1 MIPSQKTGLAGIV
14 IRMVR
19 RMKWIAI
26 ARGHAM
32 PEHMTASI
40 GDGFDQSARDAVY
53 RAVFTRRDVRSHFL
67 PTALDDDVLAR
78 LLLAAHH
85 APSVGFM
92 QPWNFI
98 VIRDA
103 GRREKV
109 RDLFLAA
116 REQELPAIGEERQA
130 LYRKLKLEGICES
143 ALNICITCDRQRS
156 KGSPLGRWHNPE
168 MDLYSTV
175 CAVQNFWLAARAEGV
190 GVGWVSIIEAQALK
204 SLLSIPE
211 HVTPV
216 AYLCVGRVSE
226 FAPKPD
232 LEAHGWGRRLPLPEL
247 IMSETFS
254 GQGEAP
260 LKSTVARL
268 NGADAAPATAAGQ
281 PVAPA
286 VPQREPPKEASALS
300 LSSLNFDDA
309 SASRAS
315 QAGSGT
321 WPSMVPK

>member
-1 MIPSQKTGLAGIV
+1 LIPSQKTGLAGIV

-19 RMKWIAI
+19 RMASIAI
-26 ARGHAM
+26 ARGQAM
-32 PEHMTASI
+32 PEHMTTAI
-40 GDGFDQSARDAVY
+40 DDGFDKKARDAVY
-53 RAVFTRRDVRSHFL
+53 RAMFTRRDVRSHFL
-67 PTALDDDVLAR
+67 PTALDDEVLAR

-116 REQELPAIGEERQA
+116 REQELPAIEEERQA

-156 KGSPLGRWHNPE
+156 KGSPLGRLHNPE

-204 SLLSIPE
+204 SLLSIPD

-226 FAPKPD
+226 FAPRPD
-232 LEAHGWGRRLPLPEL
+232 LETHGWGRRLPLSEL
-247 IMSETFS
+247 IMSEIFC
-254 GQGEAP
+254 GQGEVP

-268 NGADAAPATAAGQ
+268 NAVDAAPDQ
-281 PVAPA
+281 RVAPA

-321 WPSMVPK
+321 WPAMVLK

>member
-1 MIPSQKTGLAGIV
+1 
-14 IRMVR
+14 
-19 RMKWIAI
+19 
-26 ARGHAM
+26 M
-32 PEHMTASI
+32 PEHMTTAS

-53 RAVFTRRDVRSHFL
+53 RAMFTRRDVRSHFL
-67 PTALDDDVLAR
+67 PTALDDEVLAR

-103 GRREKV
+103 TRREKV

-116 REQELPAIGEERQA
+116 REQELPAIAEERQA

-156 KGSPLGRWHNPE
+156 TGSPLGRWHNRE

-190 GVGWVSIIEAQALK
+190 GVGWVSIIEARALK
-204 SLLSIPE
+204 ELLSIPE

-226 FAPKPD
+226 FAPRPD
-232 LEAHGWGRRLPLPEL
+232 LETQGWGRRLPLPEL

-254 GQGEAP
+254 GQGEAL
-260 LKSTVARL
+260 LKSTVTRL
-268 NGADAAPATAAGQ
+268 NGVNAAPATATDQ
-281 PVAPA
+281 RVAPA
-286 VPQREPPKEASALS
+286 VREPPKEASALS

-321 WPSMVPK
+321 WPSMVLK

>member
-1 MIPSQKTGLAGIV
+1 
-14 IRMVR
+14 
-19 RMKWIAI
+19 
-26 ARGHAM
+26 M
-32 PEHMTASI
+32 PEHMTAAI
-40 GDGFDQSARDAVY
+40 DDGFDQNARDAVY
-53 RAVFTRRDVRSHFL
+53 RAMFTRRDVRSHFL
-67 PTALDDDVLAR
+67 PTAIDDDVLAR

-98 VIRDA
+98 VIRDIE
-103 GRREKV
+103 RRERV

-116 REQELPAIGEERQA
+116 REQELPAIEAEKQA

-175 CAVQNFWLAARAEGV
+175 CAVQNFWLASRAEGV
-190 GVGWVSIIEAQALK
+190 GVGWVSIIEAEALK
-204 SLLSIPE
+204 RLLAIPD
-211 HVTPV
+211 HVTPI

-226 FAPKPD
+226 FASKPD
-232 LEAHGWGRRLPLPEL
+232 LETHGWGRRLPLPEL

-254 GQGEAP
+254 GQGETQ

-268 NGADAAPATAAGQ
+268 NTVSASPDTTCPADQG
-281 PVAPA
+281 VAPA

-309 SASRAS
+309 SANRAS

-321 WPSMVPK
+321 WPAMVLK

>member
-1 MIPSQKTGLAGIV
+1 
-14 IRMVR
+14 
-19 RMKWIAI
+19 
-26 ARGHAM
+26 M
-32 PEHMTASI
+32 PEHMTAAI
-40 GDGFDQSARDAVY
+40 DDGFDQSARDAVY
-53 RAVFTRRDVRSHFL
+53 RAMFTRRDVRSHFL
-67 PTALDDDVLAR
+67 PTALDDEVLAR

-116 REQELPAIGEERQA
+116 REQELPAIEEERQA

-204 SLLSIPE
+204 SLLSIPD

-216 AYLCVGRVSE
+216 AYLCVGHVSE

-232 LEAHGWGRRLPLPEL
+232 LETYGWGRRLPLPEL

-254 GQGEAP
+254 GQGETL

-268 NGADAAPATAAGQ
+268 HPASAAPASLADQ
-281 PVAPA
+281 RVAPA
-286 VPQREPPKEASALS
+286 GPQREPPKEASAFS

-321 WPSMVPK
+321 WPAMVLK